1 MISPSLLEIM
11 AMVISTGMMV
21 DMRGERP
28 VRTAAVVRM
37 RADNEATV

>member
-1 MISPSLLEIM
+1 MM
-11 AMVISTGMMV
+11 MTTCMMV

-28 VRTAAVVRM
+28 VRTAAVALM